1 MSCILIFCLLVKKVE
16 RYYVHSLYNLKAKV
30 DLGIPEFYD
39 YDVALVQLKEDLSFT
54 VDLKWGYLHYIVH
67 LNFVNSLHL

>member
-54 VDLKWGYLHYIVH
+54 VDLK
-67 LNFVNSLHL
+67 